1 MPDDERPVDHD
12 PAGPD
17 DDRDPERIEA
27 LQALPR
33 LAEPSRLLEERT
45 VRALRGRGLLR
56 PPSSRPLVA
65 VTPWRAVAALAAGLV
80 LFVGGFALGRA
91 RAAARPG
98 EARDGVRLVEHR
110 SSAYVEALGSL
121 AQHAAGAGP
130 EAAARA
136 HLVARTTLAAAA
148 EQLVRLAPDD
158 PLATRLLQ
166 ALETTSG
173 VAPDS
178 SAVAARRVVW
188 F

>member
-27 LQALPR
+27 LQDLPR

-56 PPSSRPLVA
+56 PAPSRPLVA
-65 VTPWRAVAALAAGLV
+65 VTPWRAAAALAACLV
-80 LFVGGFALGRA
+80 LFVGGFALGRLQ
-91 RAAARPG
+91 AARSPG
-98 EARDGVRLVEHR
+98 GRDGVRLVER
-110 SSAYVEALGSL
+110 QSSAYVEALGSL